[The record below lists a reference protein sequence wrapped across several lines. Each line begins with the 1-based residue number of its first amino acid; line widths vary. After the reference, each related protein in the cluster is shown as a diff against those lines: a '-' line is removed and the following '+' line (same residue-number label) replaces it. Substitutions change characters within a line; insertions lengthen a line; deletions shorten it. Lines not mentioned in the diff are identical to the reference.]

1 MFLLEITQIESPN
14 LVNYAEDSA
23 KANNETK
30 KMLIKRQAWQPF
42 TVRSL
47 PWGSL
52 TGPHIEHGSII
63 LSYYERQSYPEQ
75 LKNAVDFNKQT
86 SQKMILL

>member
-1 MFLLEITQIESPN
+1 M
-14 LVNYAEDSA
+14 NYAEDSA
-23 KANNETK
+23 KANSETKK

-52 TGPHIEHGSII
+52 TGTHVEHGSII
-63 LSYYERQSYPEQ
+63 LSYYERQSSPEQ
-75 LKNAVDFNKQT
+75 LKNRVDCKNKQT
-86 SQKMILL
+86 SKQTKKRYCSRL